1 MPPWDIAL
9 KGDADAWTSCTLRFV
24 IKTILGGLHVL
35 LRRQTFPAS
44 RAASARV
51 LSACLDGM
59 CKQQQK
65 ASEEVSEHFS
75 DGNAGL
81 ITQGIF
87 AHTRWALVR

>member
-1 MPPWDIAL
+1 MPRLDITL
-9 KGDADAWTSCTLRFV
+9 EGHADAWTSCPLRFV

-65 ASEEVSEHFS
+65 ASEEGSEHFI

-81 ITQGIF
+81 VTQGIF
-87 AHTRWALVR
+87 AHTCGALVR